1 MAVSDD
7 QRAVQGSL
15 LFASCCWLVWS
26 VAVQCSRLFASC
38 CWLVW
43 SVVVFTLLP
52 YLVDC

>member
-1 MAVSDD
+1 
-7 QRAVQGSL
+7 

-26 VAVQCSRLFASC
+26 VAVQCSRLFVSC